1 MENQP
6 TSKGKPAQAPVALFR
21 TVGGGIYPGAAF
33 KSGKERQR
41 ANTTFDNADDMNIP
55 AFTDKTAPRAPF
67 KPGSVTGAAW
77 FNIETVFCHACLN
90 PGAMLRSHGLRP
102 DTRAAGWIKALHADG
117 GKLWAWIELTPY
129 GHGLVDSAEFAFF
142 STEYDYR
149 DFKQTAAGAEPQ
161 RLAGCTLTNGPRH
174 PAQTP
179 CTNMKSLQARACAT
193 QDNKN
198 MNTEMEEQ
206 KTQLIQ
212 GEIGGNNCLLNFTL
226 ASDAAVEAALAA
238 GASSYTLAVSAQ
250 ESTIWNVESLSNSNM
265 SFTYGTLSNGG
276 VVYQLDGKYDAAGSV
291 AWNNLD
297 QYLDAQEDAQ
307 EISLAAGA
315 SYVVIDKNRLIS
327 LTVTALEPATAAL
340 SLLALIG
347 VAARRRRQA

>member
-1 MENQP
+1 M
-6 TSKGKPAQAPVALFR
+6 
-21 TVGGGIYPGAAF
+21 
-33 KSGKERQR
+33 
-41 ANTTFDNADDMNIP
+41 
-55 AFTDKTAPRAPF
+55 
-67 KPGSVTGAAW
+67 
-77 FNIETVFCHACLN
+77 
-90 PGAMLRSHGLRP
+90 
-102 DTRAAGWIKALHADG
+102 
-117 GKLWAWIELTPY
+117 
-129 GHGLVDSAEFAFF
+129 DSAELAFF

-206 KTQLIQ
+206 KTQLVQ
-212 GEIGGNNCLLNFTL
+212 GEIGGSNCLLNFTL

-238 GASSYTLAVSAQ
+238 GASSYTLAGSAQ
-250 ESTIWNVESLSNSNM
+250 ESTIWNAEYLSNSNM

-291 AWNNLD
+291 AWNSLD
-297 QYLDAQEDAQ
+297 QYLYAKEDAQ

-315 SYVVIDKNRLIS
+315 SYVVIDQNRLIS
-327 LTVTALEPATAAL
+327 LTVTAPEPATAAL